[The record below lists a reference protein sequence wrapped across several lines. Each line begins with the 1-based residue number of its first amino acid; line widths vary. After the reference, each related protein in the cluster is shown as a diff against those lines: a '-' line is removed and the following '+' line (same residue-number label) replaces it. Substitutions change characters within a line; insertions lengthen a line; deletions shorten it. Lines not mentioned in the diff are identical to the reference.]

1 MQQERV
7 IRKYT
12 NRRLYDTAGSRH
24 VTLEDLRQL
33 IVAGEKI
40 KVIDDKSG
48 EDLTRPVL
56 LQIISEQEHL
66 GSPVLSAELLEMII
80 RFYGRPMQ
88 ALLSG
93 YMEQAFTAMLRQ
105 QETMQ
110 SEMAKAMQGPFAP
123 LTELAQK
130 NLALWEQMQ
139 AATRDA
145 FIGRGDRIKVLQP
158 KQEMSA
164 VHIADGYY
172 RASGKPL
179 AVFTENRVADLPD
192 VPTIAEAVRPAF
204 ARWSCCWPSWS
215 RPARSCPPRRPRP
228 RRRSAR

>member
-66 GSPVLSAELLEMII
+66 GSPVLGAELLEMII

-93 YMEQAFTAMLRQ
+93 YLEQAFTAMLRQ
-105 QETMQ
+105 QEAVQ
-110 SEMAKAMQGPFAP
+110 AQMARALQTPFAP
-123 LTELAQK
+123 LAELARK
-130 NLALWEQMQ
+130 NA
-139 AATRDA
+139 
-145 FIGRGDRIKVLQP
+145 
-158 KQEMSA
+158 EMW
-164 VHIADGYY
+164 G
-172 RASGKPL
+172 
-179 AVFTENRVADLPD
+179 F
-192 VPTIAEAVRPAF
+192 
-204 ARWSCCWPSWS
+204 
-215 RPARSCPPRRPRP
+215 
-228 RRRSAR
+228 